1 MSHHVLTQMHSIFS
15 SSAATKVLTLA
26 LTTGVLAVSEGAQ
39 AQSDIATQSK
49 EKTEN
54 RALGWSHYRN
64 DLRGSGFS
72 EAQQITPENV
82 DQLKP
87 VWSFSTGAL
96 DKLGDGIANTAFEA
110 TPILL
115 PTQAGGHLAV
125 CTPFNDIIALD
136 PETGEQRWRFDAN
149 TDRRGSR
156 PGKCRGVSYWQRP
169 QTKSASTDDTGQQ
182 GGVCAHRIITA
193 THDRRLLAI
202 DAKTGELCK
211 SFGDRGVVKLYRES
225 EGFVPGDLSSSSP
238 PLIANGTIVVGS
250 GVVDFK
256 RAKTPLGTVLAFDA
270 ETGEPRWRFQTVAHE
285 NSAPEVK
292 ASWPDNAGEVSGSA
306 NAWAPLSADIENDL
320 VFVPTG
326 APSPDFYGG
335 LRPGDNLN
343 ANSVIALR
351 ISTGEVVWRYQF
363 VHHDLWDY
371 DTPAMPLLTEIEQ
384 DGRSI
389 PALIQVTKQGFVF
402 VLNRLTGEPIYAV
415 NEVPVPQTVVAGEIP
430 SRTQPVPDVMPRLMD
445 TDIDADDAWGLTP
458 WDKGHCQREISN
470 LYNEG
475 LFTPL
480 QLDQFTVLM
489 PGSLGGANWG
499 GAVLWKDKNLMVVNV
514 NTAIFAARLVRN
526 PEAQETGDSHADMAV
541 AGHKKKPT
549 EHVPKSGQTMR
560 INMSGTPYTIE
571 NKALMSPLGIPCI
584 KPPWGKLMAIDIQ
597 TGEVRWQSP
606 LGSVHEMGPVKVPF
620 HINWGT
626 PNLGGAIVTAGGLV
640 FIGATMDRQFRAF
653 DALTGEQLWTHDL
666 PVDAVASPMTYVLN
680 GKQYVVVSAGGHHM
694 FGRPMG
700 DSIVAFALDE

>member
-1 MSHHVLTQMHSIFS
+1 MTATGLVLMVAANVFAGSKGASAQSSVTAPANTVS
-15 SSAATKVLTLA
+15 SS
-26 LTTGVLAVSEGAQ
+26 
-39 AQSDIATQSK
+39 
-49 EKTEN
+49 
-54 RALGWSHYRN
+54 LGWPHYRN

-72 EAQQITPENV
+72 EARQITSDNV
-82 DQLKP
+82 DRLKQ
-87 VWSFSTGAL
+87 VWTFSTGAIE
-96 DKLGDGIANTAFEA
+96 KLGEGIANTAFEA

-115 PTQAGGHLAV
+115 PLEAGGHLAV
-125 CTPFNDIIALD
+125 CTPFNDIVALD
-136 PETGEQRWRFDAN
+136 PETGEQRWRFDAK

-169 QTKSASTDDTGQQ
+169 QSSTAEIEMSDHHLGS
-182 GGVCAHRIITA
+182 CSHRIITA

-202 DAKTGELCK
+202 DANTGELCK
-211 SFGDRGVVKLYRES
+211 QFGDGGVVKLYRDS

-238 PLIANGTIVVGS
+238 PLVANNTIVVGS

-270 ETGEPRWRFQTVAHE
+270 ETGAERWRFQTVAHE
-285 NSAPEVK
+285 NSAPAVK
-292 ASWPDNAGEVSGSA
+292 ASWPQNASEVSGSA
-306 NAWAPLSADIENDL
+306 NAWAPFSADVENDL

-371 DTPAMPLLTEIEQ
+371 DTPAMPLLTEIERA
-384 DGRSI
+384 GNSI
-389 PALIQVTKQGFVF
+389 PGLIQVTKQGFVF

-415 NEVPVPQTVVAGEIP
+415 NEVPVPQTVVAGETPSPTQPIP
-430 SRTQPVPDVMPRLMD
+430 SVMPRLMD
-445 TDIDADDAWGLTP
+445 TDIDQEDAWGVTP
-458 WDKGHCQREISN
+458 WDKGHCEREIGK

-499 GAVLWKDKNLMVVNV
+499 GAVLWKEKNLMVVNV
-514 NTAIFAARLVRN
+514 NTALFAARLVRN
-526 PEAQETGDSHADMAV
+526 PDYQMSGDQPMAV
-541 AGHKKKPT
+541 AVDDHKKRPS

-571 NKALMSPLGIPCI
+571 NKALMSPLGIPCV

-597 TGEVRWQSP
+597 TGAVRWQSP

-653 DALTGEQLWTHDL
+653 DAQTGEQLWTHDL
-666 PVDAVASPMTYVLN
+666 PVDGVASPMTYVIN
-680 GKQYVVVSAGGHHM
+680 GKQYVVISAGGHHM

-700 DSIVAFALDE
+700 DTIVAFALQDDSEAP

>member
-1 MSHHVLTQMHSIFS
+1 ML
-15 SSAATKVLTLA
+15 SAAVA
-26 LTTGVLAVSEGAQ
+26 LVSASLQAASGAAEQQVAVEAEAQ
-39 AQSDIATQSK
+39 ALVQTV
-49 EKTEN
+49 
-54 RALGWSHYRN
+54 GWSYYRN
-64 DLRGSGFS
+64 DLSGSGYS
-72 EAQQITPENV
+72 AAQQITPDNV
-82 DQLKP
+82 AGLKP
-87 VWSFSTGAL
+87 VWSFSTGVL
-96 DKLGDGIANTAFEA
+96 EKLGEGIANTAFEA

-115 PTQAGGHLAV
+115 PAEAGGHLAI

-156 PGKCRGVSYWQRP
+156 PGKCRGVSYWQRSESIDSEVAP
-169 QTKSASTDDTGQQ
+169 ADQ
-182 GGVCAHRIITA
+182 GLGSCAQRIITA

-202 DAKTGELCK
+202 DANSGELCK
-211 SFGDRGVVKLYRES
+211 HFGDGGVVKLYRDS

-238 PLIANGTIVVGS
+238 PLIAGNTIVVGS

-270 ETGEPRWRFQTVAHE
+270 ETGEERWRFQTVAHE

-292 ASWPDNAGEVSGSA
+292 ASWPKNASEVSGSA
-306 NAWAPLSADIENDL
+306 NAWAPLSADLENDL

-351 ISTGEVVWRYQF
+351 VSTGEVVWRYQF

-371 DTPAMPLLTEIEQ
+371 DTPAMPLLTDIER
-384 DGRSI
+384 DGEAI

-402 VLNRLTGEPIYAV
+402 VLNRLTGVPIYRV
-415 NEVPVPQTVVAGEIP
+415 NEVPVPQTVVAGEQP
-430 SRTQPVPDVMPRLMD
+430 SPTQPVPEVMPRLMD
-445 TDIDADDAWGLTP
+445 TKIDQTDAWGLTP
-458 WDKGHCQREISN
+458 WDKGHCEREINS

-526 PEAQETGDSHADMAV
+526 PDYQTPDEQRSQV
-541 AGHKKKPT
+541 ALAENKKKPT

-626 PNLGGAIVTAGGLV
+626 PNLGGAIVTAGGVV

-653 DALTGEQLWTHDL
+653 DALSGEQLWTHDL
-666 PVDAVASPMTYVLN
+666 PVDGVASPMTYVLN
-680 GKQYVVVSAGGHHM
+680 GKQYVVISAGGHHM

-700 DSIVAFALDE
+700 DSIVAFALDD